1 MTIYQVIPNSQKVL
15 LASFHVEGEA
25 NEWWQWL
32 KQAYKEDDKDNE
44 EKFLHWNLEDKVLVI
59 VGVLIS
65 REDLI
70 GFFFII
76 LNNSF

>member
-1 MTIYQVIPNSQKVL
+1 MTIYQVTPNSQKVL

-32 KQAYKEDDKDNE
+32 KHAYKEDDKDNE

-70 GFFFII
+70 GFF
-76 LNNSF
+76 L